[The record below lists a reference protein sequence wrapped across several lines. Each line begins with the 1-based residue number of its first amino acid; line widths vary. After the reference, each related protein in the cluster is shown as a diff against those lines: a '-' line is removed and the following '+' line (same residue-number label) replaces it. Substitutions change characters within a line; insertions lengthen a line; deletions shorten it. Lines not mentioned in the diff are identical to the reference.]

1 MNPLS
6 KLFLLKPGEQQL
18 AGYFGAVFL
27 LIGVA
32 IAVLRG
38 SADALFFKRYGI
50 EYLPLAYAGVGVLLA
65 FVSIAYAAFVDRAA
79 AERSLRVMLTV
90 QVAVIAGLWA
100 VIRFTTVQAVY
111 PTYYVFYVI
120 VSEVVYMHIMLY
132 LSHNLEMDQ
141 MKRLAPL
148 AFAGYTLGNVAGGLT
163 VAVAA
168 PLVGVPD
175 LLWIA
180 LAATGAV
187 LVIAERRHAR
197 IGVSPY
203 FQPGRRRPDALRAS
217 LHQVTEGLRFA
228 RRSEMLRMAF
238 ASLFFMVMAFYVL
251 SYTVNR
257 IYTAAFP
264 GEAALGAFLGVVTA
278 VTSLLAVLAQLF
290 VSNRLLERY
299 GARRLN
305 LVFPAA
311 CVLSYVLLAASFT
324 VPAALVG
331 SLVRDTVKPA
341 LRDPVL
347 NVFYAVLPDSIRG
360 RARAL
365 SLALV
370 LPLAML
376 AAAGFLLLAQRFNQ
390 PRLFPLLGMAAAGAY
405 LYFNLRM
412 NRVYQ
417 ATLLE
422 TLRQKLFVPAEKL
435 EVGLVSAEPVIL
447 DELAERV
454 RHGTGI
460 AAVESAKTLLE
471 CDAEAGIRAIRARL
485 RDAPAELKADLLDTL
500 ARHPAPGVREAV
512 RRALPELT
520 EPELRAAALRN
531 LFTEPTDGSPPALS
545 SARKWEGKE
554 GSPSLWNG
562 EGAGGGTA
570 PGRFTG
576 VLRKE
581 AIAAVKAQNPELA
594 AAGVLGIFRCRLE
607 DLRPAA
613 RDRLLNMLE
622 STDPADARAA
632 LDVAG
637 DLDVGD
643 FDAELARRIRAADR
657 PLAQAALA
665 AAARRRAVSNPE
677 LIEVVRSHCAHAD
690 PALRQSAVAATAGLA
705 DSVRQQLCLK
715 ALDDAHPGVR
725 NAARAT
731 LKQCSSDFE
740 GLVLDYLGSGA
751 GSPRARD
758 ACLAHLLENRS
769 TLSVFADLARREAD
783 HAMHYASAL
792 YALGERDEL
801 LSIVIRERLHAAVD
815 RCLAALEPLEGRAA
829 VGVIRAGLRTGE
841 ARHRASACE
850 ALRLLKNR
858 EVAAMLLAI
867 IERPEEINLAGEP
880 KRGAAEWK
888 VWLGGQADPWLSEC
902 AQLNR

>member
-1 MNPLS
+1 MNRLAR
-6 KLFLLKPGEQQL
+6 LFLVKPAEHGL
-18 AGYFGAVFL
+18 AGYFGAVFFL
-27 LIGVA
+27 VGAA

-65 FVSIAYAAFVDRAA
+65 IVSVVYAAFVDRAA
-79 AERSLRVMLTV
+79 AERSLRTMLAV
-90 QVAVIAGLWA
+90 QVLAIASLWA
-100 VIRFTTVQAVY
+100 LIRFSAVQAVY

-168 PLVGVPD
+168 PLIGVPD

-180 LAATGAV
+180 LAATAAV
-187 LVIAERRHAR
+187 LVMAERRHAR

-257 IYTAAFP
+257 IYAAAFP

-278 VTSLLAVLAQLF
+278 ATSLLAVLAQLF

-311 CVLSYVLLAASFT
+311 CVLSYVLLAVSFT

-435 EVGLVSAEPVIL
+435 EAGLASAEPVAL

-454 RHGTGI
+454 RHGT
-460 AAVESAKTLLE
+460 ALVAVESARALLN
-471 CDAEAGIRAIRARL
+471 CNPEAGIQSVRERHH
-485 RDAPAELKADLLDTL
+485 DAPPELKAALLEVL
-500 ARHPAPGVREAV
+500 ARHPAPAVREAL
-512 RRALPELT
+512 RRALPALV
-520 EPELRAAALRN
+520 EPGLRSAALFNLFSAQNADVLKAEAAAAL
-531 LFTEPTDGSPPALS
+531 A
-545 SARKWEGKE
+545 
-554 GSPSLWNG
+554 
-562 EGAGGGTA
+562 A
-570 PGRFTG
+570 PER
-576 VLRKE
+576 
-581 AIAAVKAQNPELA
+581 ELA
-594 AAGVLGIFRCRLE
+594 AAGALGVYRAGMTDAI
-607 DLRPAA
+607 PAA
-613 RDRLLNMLE
+613 RDRLRSMLE
-622 STDPADARAA
+622 GAHPDEARAA
-632 LDVAG
+632 LAVAG
-637 DLDVGD
+637 DLGTAD
-643 FDAELARRIRAADR
+643 FDAALARLAGSGDR
-657 PLAQAALA
+657 SLVMAALA
-665 AAARRRAVSNPE
+665 AVARRRSASRPE
-677 LIEVVRSHCAHAD
+677 LLETVRARAAD
-690 PALRQSAVAATAGLA
+690 AEPALRQAAISAAAGLEA
-705 DSVRQQLCLK
+705 AARDQLCLK
-715 ALDDAHPGVR
+715 ALDDPHPDVR
-725 NAARAT
+725 NAAIEVLRKNSENFET
-731 LKQCSSDFE
+731 LA
-740 GLVLDYLGSGA
+740 LDYLSGGA
-751 GSPRARD
+751 GSPRARET
-758 ACLAHLLENRS
+758 CLVGLLESRS
-769 TLSVFADLARREAD
+769 TLSVFSDLALREAEQ
-783 HAMHYASAL
+783 AAL
-792 YALGERDEL
+792 FAGALRALDERDEL
-801 LSIVIRERLHAAVD
+801 LAIVVRERLDAAVD

-829 VGVIRAGLRTGE
+829 VGVIRAGLRTGDK
-841 ARHRASACE
+841 RHRAAACE
-850 ALRLLKNR
+850 ALRLLKHQKI
-858 EVAAMLLAI
+858 AGMLLAI
-867 IERPEEINLAGEP
+867 IERPDQAVFAGTTPRDAQEWRRWLAEHP
-880 KRGAAEWK
+880 
-888 VWLGGQADPWLSEC
+888 DPWLAAC
-902 AQLNR
+902 ARA